1 VTSVFYLVSVEVI
14 AASDFLHE
22 GNDCDFPSE
31 LLARPSQAVD
41 ESLVIGV
48 SKSEANKARKPTTT
62 TTKTK

>member
-1 VTSVFYLVSVEVI
+1 MEVI